1 MVAAG
6 LVIAL
11 GGEPSKVFAALE
23 HLKGAPG
30 RLEKVAFAASGAP
43 IYVDYAHTPDSL
55 EKVLT
60 AIRPHATGKLHV
72 IFGCGGD
79 RDKGK
84 RPLMGSAASK
94 NADLVIVTD
103 DNPRS
108 EDPATIRKE
117 ALAGAPG
124 AREIGDRAEAI
135 RTGIAGLKS
144 GDILVIAGKGHETGQ
159 IVGDEVRPF
168 SDRDEAVKAAVSL
181 GGRAA

>member
-1 MVAAG
+1 M
-6 LVIAL
+6 
-11 GGEPSKVFAALE
+11 P
-23 HLKGAPG
+23 P
-30 RLEKVAFAASGAP
+30 SGAP

-60 AIRPHATGKLHV
+60 AIRPHVTGKLHV

-84 RPLMGSAASK
+84 RPLMGEAAAK
-94 NADLVIVTD
+94 FADHVIVTD

-108 EDPATIRKE
+108 EDAATIRKE

-135 RTGIAGLKS
+135 REGIAALKA
-144 GDILVIAGKGHETGQ
+144 GDILIIAGKGHETGQ
-159 IVGDEVRPF
+159 IVGSETRPF
-168 SDRDEAVKAAVSL
+168 SDRDEAVKAALSL